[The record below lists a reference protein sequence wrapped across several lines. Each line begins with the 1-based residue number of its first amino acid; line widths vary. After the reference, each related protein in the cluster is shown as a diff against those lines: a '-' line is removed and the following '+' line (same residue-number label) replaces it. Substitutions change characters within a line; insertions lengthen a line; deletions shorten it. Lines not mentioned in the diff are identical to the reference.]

1 MLSSRSWKFNSVSGA
16 IADVN
21 EIISSFFMPCLV
33 IGQWQHVRSLY
44 KCEVVIQ
51 SGSNLT
57 SCNNVYLFYSFVL
70 TSRFQYYP
78 SGCSRNFPQPS
89 LVFYM

>member
-1 MLSSRSWKFNSVSGA
+1 MFFSKSWRFNSVSGA
-16 IADVN
+16 RYDAN

-44 KCEVVIQ
+44 KCEVVIR

-57 SCNNVYLFYSFVL
+57 SRNNVYLFYSFVL
-70 TSRFQYYP
+70 TSRFQYYT
-78 SGCSRNFPQPS
+78 SGCSRNFRQPS
-89 LVFYM
+89 RVFYM